1 MAKPE
6 KLYIAQD
13 GAPLQGK
20 EAWQKVKDLLL
31 QIQFDGE
38 LILWCS
44 DTHLGCKKA
53 VSSAITSFFEKEE
66 KGIILEDDT
75 LPSPNFF
82 RFCDELLTKFEHTPE
97 IGMISGNNKKGFVEN
112 GCSYETVAFCNAW
125 GWATWKRAW
134 ERFDYKMVDY
144 PIFQKQNG
152 FQYVSAK
159 KQIRQYWK
167 RMMDQV
173 YYPDSTDIW
182 DYQWSYAIWKNKSV
196 CISPAVNLISNIGF
210 GPDATHTLWEPDA
223 MNNMPR
229 FEMSFP
235 LHHPKKVKVN
245 AKADLNFNIFYK
257 IYFPKS
263 VAEQAS
269 ELAAYF
275 HPKKNPVSIR
285 VYQRFVRPVLVK
297 LGLKQ
302 DS

>member
-1 MAKPE
+1 MASILLLTYNRPAQTMQVLERILVAKPE

-134 ERFDYKMVDY
+134 QLYDIEMKYW
-144 PIFQKQNG
+144 PELGLSKQFNLAHQSLAKHK
-152 FQYVSAK
+152 FSQYQQTK
-159 KQIRQYWK
+159 EGKI
-167 RMMDQV
+167 D
-173 YYPDSTDIW
+173 TW
-182 DYQWSYAIWKNKSV
+182 DYQWEGSMLFHGLS
-196 CISPAVNLISNIGF
+196 CIVPARNMIQNIGF
-210 GPDATHTLWEPDA
+210 GEDATHTFLENYADY
-223 MNNMPR
+223 NHLNR
-229 FEMSFP
+229 SVDFP
-235 LHHPKKVKVN
+235 LIHP
-245 AKADLNFNIFYK
+245 L
-257 IYFPKS
+257 
-263 VAEQAS
+263 
-269 ELAAYF
+269 
-275 HPKKNPVSIR
+275 
-285 VYQRFVRPVLVK
+285 
-297 LGLKQ
+297 
-302 DS
+302 